1 MRTSS
6 TIVVTS
12 CLIAAAVACSES
24 TITALRPSE
33 SPAAAK
39 PPADPTATYFI
50 SNDAVYLLSGDNAY
64 LEGASSPFAGSSR
77 YMNGECG
84 VSSTFFALAGESGD
98 ATMNTGTNGRCTRRI
113 RLAYASVNADGTTTS
128 EGSVVTSSFLN
139 VRKLQVAAAGG
150 APASYIPVGGD
161 GTRTFAF
168 DDGGAKCGTSGTA
181 AIVFSSLLND
191 GTITGADLVNVH
203 RDAADTWTITT
214 TPDEIDALT
223 GQTIHHDKAYCKGN
237 GKLYHIPLH
246 FSIRSSV
253 PLSP

>member
-12 CLIAAAVACSES
+12 CLLAAVACSES
-24 TITALRPSE
+24 AITALRPSE

-39 PPADPTATYFI
+39 PSADPTATYYL
-50 SNDAVYLLSGDNAY
+50 SNDAAYLLSGDGAY
-64 LEGASSPFAGSSR
+64 LESASSPFAGSSR
-77 YMNGECG
+77 YMNGECSE
-84 VSSTFFALAGESGD
+84 SSTFFALAGESGD
-98 ATMNTGTNGRCTRRI
+98 ATMNTGTNGRCVRRV
-113 RLAYASVNADGTTTS
+113 RLAYAAVNADGTTTS

-139 VRKLQVAAAGG
+139 VRKLQVAATGST
-150 APASYIPVGGD
+150 PASYIPVGGD

-168 DDGGAKCGTSGTA
+168 DDGGTKCGTSGTA

-214 TPDEIDALT
+214 TPDEIDPLT